1 MDNHDY
7 SQDPAVQ
14 EARHVINATSDF
26 GAEVIAT
33 LITSKTPE
41 VKEATTKLDN
51 EYLSALYAEKV
62 NLEEL
67 ISSETLDV
75 TAITQATG
83 KLKKHL
89 EAAKQAATN
98 MGVTSPQ
105 TSNN

>member
-1 MDNHDY
+1 MNNHDY
-7 SQDPAVQ
+7 SHDPAVQ
-14 EARHVINATSDF
+14 EARRVINATSDF
-26 GAEVIAT
+26 GAVVIAT

-41 VKEATTKLDN
+41 VKEATSKLDN

-67 ISSETLDV
+67 ISSETVDT

-83 KLKKHL
+83 KLKKNL
-89 EAAKQAATN
+89 ESAKQAALN

>member
-1 MDNHDY
+1 MNNHDY
-7 SQDPAVQ
+7 SHDPA
-14 EARHVINATSDF
+14 
-26 GAEVIAT
+26 GAKNPPRPQTTHAPPGGGNAT

-41 VKEATTKLDN
+41 VKEATSKLDN

-67 ISSETLDV
+67 ISSETVDT

-83 KLKKHL
+83 KLKKNL
-89 EAAKQAATN
+89 ESAKQAALN

-105 TSNN
+105 TSKN

>member
-1 MDNHDY
+1 MNNHDY
-7 SQDPAVQ
+7 SHDPAVQ
-14 EARHVINATSDF
+14 EARRIINATSDF

-67 ISSETLDV
+67 ISSEHLNT
-75 TAITQATG
+75 TAITQATD
-83 KLKKHL
+83 KLKKNL
-89 EAAKQAATN
+89 ESAKQAALN
-98 MGVTSPQ
+98 MGVTNPQ
-105 TSNN
+105 TSKN

>member
-1 MDNHDY
+1 MDNHEY

-14 EARHVINATSDF
+14 EARRIINATSDF
-26 GAEVIAT
+26 GAEVITT

-41 VKEATTKLDN
+41 VKEATSKLDN

-75 TAITQATG
+75 AAITQATD

-105 TSNN
+105 TIKN

>member
-14 EARHVINATSDF
+14 EAHRIINATSDF
-26 GAEVIAT
+26 GAEVITT

-41 VKEATTKLDN
+41 VKEATSKLDN

-67 ISSETLDV
+67 ISSEALDV
-75 TAITQATG
+75 TAITQATD
-83 KLKKHL
+83 KLKKNL
-89 EAAKQAATN
+89 ESAKQAALN

-105 TSNN
+105 TSKN

>member
-1 MDNHDY
+1 MDNHEY
-7 SQDPAVQ
+7 SQEPAVQ
-14 EARHVINATSDF
+14 EARRIINATSDF

-41 VKEATTKLDN
+41 VKEATSKLDN
-51 EYLSALYAEKV
+51 EYLSTLYAEKV

-75 TAITQATG
+75 TAITQATD

>member
-7 SQDPAVQ
+7 SQEPAVQ
-14 EARHVINATSDF
+14 EARRIINATSDF
-26 GAEVIAT
+26 GAEVITT

-41 VKEATTKLDN
+41 VKEATSKLDN

-75 TAITQATG
+75 TAITQATD

-89 EAAKQAATN
+89 EAAKQAALN

>member
-1 MDNHDY
+1 MDNHEY
-7 SQDPAVQ
+7 NQDPAVQ
-14 EARHVINATSDF
+14 EARRVINATSDF

-41 VKEATTKLDN
+41 VKEATSKLDN

-67 ISSETLDV
+67 ISSETVDT

>member
-1 MDNHDY
+1 MDNHEY

-14 EARHVINATSDF
+14 EARRIINETGDF
-26 GAEVIAT
+26 GAEVITT

-41 VKEATTKLDN
+41 IKESTTKLDN

-67 ISSETLDV
+67 ISSETPS
-75 TAITQATG
+75 ITTITEATD

-98 MGVTSPQ
+98 MGVTTPQ

>member
-1 MDNHDY
+1 MDNHEY

-41 VKEATTKLDN
+41 IKESTTKLDN

-67 ISSETLDV
+67 ISSEHLDV

-83 KLKKHL
+83 KLKKNL
-89 EAAKQAATN
+89 EAAKQAALN

>member
-7 SQDPAVQ
+7 SHDPAVQ
-14 EARHVINATSDF
+14 EARRVINATSDF
-26 GAEVIAT
+26 GAAVIAT

-41 VKEATTKLDN
+41 VKEATSKLDN

-75 TAITQATG
+75 TTITQATD

>member
-1 MDNHDY
+1 MDNHEY

-14 EARHVINATSDF
+14 EARRTINATSDF

-41 VKEATTKLDN
+41 IKESTTKLDN

-67 ISSETLDV
+67 ISSENPN
-75 TAITQATG
+75 ITTITEATD
-83 KLKKHL
+83 KLKKNL
-89 EAAKQAATN
+89 ESAKQAALN

-105 TSNN
+105 TSKN

>member
-1 MDNHDY
+1 MDNQEY

-14 EARHVINATSDF
+14 EARRVINATSDF

-41 VKEATTKLDN
+41 VKEATSKLDN

-67 ISSETLDV
+67 ISSETVDT

-98 MGVTSPQ
+98 MGVTTPQ

>member
-7 SQDPAVQ
+7 SQEPAVQ
-14 EARHVINATSDF
+14 EARRIINATSDF
-26 GAEVIAT
+26 GAEVITT

-41 VKEATTKLDN
+41 VKEATSKLDN
-51 EYLSALYAEKV
+51 EYLSALYAKKV

-67 ISSETLDV
+67 ISSETVDT

-98 MGVTSPQ
+98 MGLTTP
-105 TSNN
+105 

>member
-1 MDNHDY
+1 MDNYEY

-14 EARHVINATSDF
+14 EARRIINATSNF
-26 GAEVIAT
+26 GAEVITT

-41 VKEATTKLDN
+41 VKEATSKLDN

-67 ISSETLDV
+67 ISGEHLDV
-75 TAITQATG
+75 TAITQATD

-89 EAAKQAATN
+89 EAAKQAALN

-105 TSNN
+105 ATNN

>member
-1 MDNHDY
+1 MDNYEYDQH
-7 SQDPAVQ
+7 PAVQ
-14 EARHVINATSDF
+14 EARRTINATSDF

-41 VKEATTKLDN
+41 IKESTTKLDN

-62 NLEEL
+62 SLEEL
-67 ISSETLDV
+67 ISSEHLN
-75 TAITQATG
+75 ITTIAEATD
-83 KLKKHL
+83 KLKSNL

-98 MGVTSPQ
+98 MGVTTLQ

>member
-1 MDNHDY
+1 MDNHEY

-14 EARHVINATSDF
+14 EARRIINETSDF
-26 GAEVIAT
+26 GSEVIAT

-41 VKEATTKLDN
+41 IKETTTKLDN
-51 EYLSALYAEKV
+51 EYLSTLYAEKV

-67 ISSETLDV
+67 ISSEHLNT

-83 KLKKHL
+83 KLKKNL
-89 EAAKQAATN
+89 ESAKQAALN

-105 TSNN
+105 TSKN

>member
-1 MDNHDY
+1 MSNHEY

-14 EARHVINATSDF
+14 EARRTINATSDF
-26 GAEVIAT
+26 GAEAIAT

-41 VKEATTKLDN
+41 IKESTTKLDN

-67 ISSETLDV
+67 ISSETPN
-75 TAITQATG
+75 ITTITKATDR
-83 KLKKHL
+83 LKKHL

>member
-1 MDNHDY
+1 MDNHEY

-14 EARHVINATSDF
+14 EARRVINATSDF

-41 VKEATTKLDN
+41 VKEATSKLDN

-75 TAITQATG
+75 TAITQATD

>member
-7 SQDPAVQ
+7 SQEPAVQ

-41 VKEATTKLDN
+41 VKEATSKLDN

-75 TAITQATG
+75 TAITQATD
-83 KLKKHL
+83 KLKKNL
-89 EAAKQAATN
+89 ESAKQAALN

-105 TSNN
+105 TSKN